1 MKGTREQYN
10 RRIAARKGVIVMTSL
25 SELKNYNVDALQLEE
40 LIHLDATAI
49 ATLHSYEAHGV
60 DAPEWLTNTV
70 KRLRADIKQ
79 RNRDVIEKK
88 LSEARSRQAQLKTTE
103 EKRTEAALDVEKYTK
118 LLNA

>member
-10 RRIAARKGVIVMTSL
+10 RRNAARKGVIVMTSL
-25 SELKNYNVDALQLEE
+25 SELKNYNVDAVTLED
-40 LIHLDATAI
+40 LIHLDATAQ
-49 ATLHSYEAHGV
+49 ATMASFTRNQV
-60 DAPEWLTNTV
+60 DVPEWLTNTA
-70 KRLRADIKQ
+70 KRLMVDIRQ

-103 EKRTEAALDVEKYTK
+103 EKRKEATEEVEKLTK